1 MISKH
6 YALATALL
14 LAIALVPTL
23 IHSYFKMEYDDGRTT
38 SVIPMNLAGIDSVP
52 SGRNA
57 EWVREMFA
65 SDDWIER
72 NYTVPDYGEIR
83 LFAARSYDL
92 KRLYHHPE
100 LAVLYGTSMEG
111 AGINVLDDAS
121 VTPAHLLQATHGNG
135 KAAYTLLYE
144 DKFVTSPL
152 RFQLEA
158 SLGLLFKPRKQMTLF
173 LVYDENINP
182 DTPFSTT
189 IAAEIMK
196 EATRSFLPATHD

>member
-1 MISKH
+1 M
-6 YALATALL
+6 
-14 LAIALVPTL
+14 
-23 IHSYFKMEYDDGRTT
+23 
-38 SVIPMNLAGIDSVP
+38 
-52 SGRNA
+52 
-57 EWVREMFA
+57 
-65 SDDWIER
+65 
-72 NYTVPDYGEIR
+72 
-83 LFAARSYDL
+83 FAARSYDL

-111 AGINVLDDAS
+111 AGINMLDDAS
-121 VTPAHLLQATHGNG
+121 VTPAHLLQATRGNG

-158 SLGLLFKPRKQMTLF
+158 SLGLLFKPGKQMTLF

-196 EATRSFLPATHD
+196 EATRSFLSATHD